1 MADLTAHVMINKWDD
16 DINSAITSVG
26 GSTYDAEGLP
36 SYANIIKTQLV
47 SNEAVGKGIYQDFLY
62 TTETGGTSLYPW
74 EGNPTTSTNAV
85 QASVLANSIKQL
97 FDAMI
102 RTERFNILLVDKLPT
117 TGINLSSI
125 YLVKT
130 SCCDECDCVTDT
142 NMYKGCYFIKVGSE
156 ILRVDI
162 PKFTINLENLFY
174 VTREEYK
181 KKFEEYT
188 EKLEGMLKA
197 KFGKYWDSE
206 LSLEENINAS
216 VDEVVTD
223 FKTEVNE
230 ELDKK
235 VNVADFNATSI
246 DIEVIN
252 KLQ

>member
-62 TTETGGTSLYPW
+62 TTETGETSSYPW

-97 FDAMI
+97 FDTMA
-102 RTERFNILLVDKLPT
+102 RTERFNILLVDELPT
-117 TGINLSSI
+117 ENINLSAV

-130 SCCDECDCVTDT
+130 SCCDECNCDCVTDKYI
-142 NMYKGCYFIKVGSE
+142 YKGCYYIKVGEE
-156 ILRVDI
+156 IKRVDI
-162 PKFTINLENLFY
+162 PKFIIDLDNLFY
-174 VTREEYK
+174 ITREEYK
-181 KKFEEYT
+181 KNFLEY
-188 EKLEGMLKA
+188 E
-197 KFGKYWDSE
+197 
-206 LSLEENINAS
+206 
-216 VDEVVTD
+216 
-223 FKTEVNE
+223 E

-235 VNVADFNATSI
+235 VSMEDLDSMAI
-246 DIEVIN
+246 DIDIIN